1 MTGKVEKTNHQ
12 TFKIYLFSNK
22 PIKTLAVYFGYE
34 REECDSLNWATN
46 IELCK
51 QLINNW
57 KARNLTYFRT
67 VTVIKSIIL
76 SKLTYLLQSVSIKKE
91 QSVSVKKEQSVS
103 VKKEQ
108 SVSVKKEQSVSVK
121 KEQSVSIK
129 KEQSVSVK
137 KEQLVSVK
145 KEQSVSVKK
154 EQFVSV
160 KKEQSVSVKKEQSV
174 SVKKE
179 QSVSVKKEQSVSVK
193 KEQLVSV
200 KGIEHHSIYF
210 YGTVNQKKI
219 KRSRRRTVV
228 YIWWM
233 FFFSFAKNLKLECI
247 KSLKNDVKI

>member
-22 PIKTLAVYFGYE
+22 PIKTLAVYFGYD
-34 REECDSLNWATN
+34 REECDSLNWATK

-57 KARNLTYFRT
+57 KARNLTYFRK

-76 SKLTYLLQSVSIKKE
+76 SKLTYLL

-108 SVSVKKEQSVSVK
+108 SVSVKKEQSVP
-121 KEQSVSIK
+121 
-129 KEQSVSVK
+129 
-137 KEQLVSVK
+137 
-145 KEQSVSVKK
+145 
-154 EQFVSV
+154 V

-179 QSVSVKKEQSVSVK
+179 QSVSFEKEQSVSV
-193 KEQLVSV
+193 
-200 KGIEHHSIYF
+200 
-210 YGTVNQKKI
+210 
-219 KRSRRRTVV
+219 
-228 YIWWM
+228 
-233 FFFSFAKNLKLECI
+233 
-247 KSLKNDVKI
+247 